1 MKVLRIL
8 LRSHVCGGL
17 GVPFGI
23 CPCVAARDCEDCE
36 VQGHANRDTTR
47 GGRRTT
53 RHGTRVVSRSRFAC
67 PWQRGHVS
75 VTACIFILKMVH
87 TELSI
92 HSESTRKCVING
104 VIIAWCIVEDT
115 VADRQPRVH
124 TWCGS
129 TLARPRDS
137 VQGPETDQEDQ
148 RDTERLLMT
157 LSHCARGCAKM
168 VPSSARPIP
177 FRARAR

>member
-1 MKVLRIL
+1 MA
-8 LRSHVCGGL
+8 S
-17 GVPFGI
+17 
-23 CPCVAARDCEDCE
+23 ARVSPRATVRTVRC
-36 VQGHANRDTTR
+36 RDTR
-47 GGRRTT
+47 IVIRRAAVDGRRDT
-53 RHGTRVVSRSRFAC
+53 RRITIRVPLAAGSRQCDSMF
-67 PWQRGHVS
+67 
-75 VTACIFILKMVH
+75 FILKMVH
-87 TELSI
+87 TELFI

-177 FRARAR
+177 YRARAR